1 MQRYLRDRDPWEVV
15 MNDLWVVVFELGP
28 GRAEES
34 RSEKRCETES
44 SSTFLSPLED
54 LLWIECA
61 GYQG

>member
-1 MQRYLRDRDPWEVV
+1 MRDRDPWEVV

-44 SSTFLSPLED
+44 SSTFLSLSKSFMD
-54 LLWIECA
+54 RVRWVSGVNLA
-61 GYQG
+61 

>member
-1 MQRYLRDRDPWEVV
+1 MQRYMRDRDPWEVV

-44 SSTFLSPLED
+44 SSTFLSLSK
-54 LLWIECA
+54 IFY
-61 GYQG
+61 G